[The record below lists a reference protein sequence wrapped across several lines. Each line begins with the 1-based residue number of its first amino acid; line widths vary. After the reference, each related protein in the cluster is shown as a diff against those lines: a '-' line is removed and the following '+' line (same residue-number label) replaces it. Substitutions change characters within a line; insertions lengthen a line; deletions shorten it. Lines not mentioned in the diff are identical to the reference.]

1 MSLLPMSDSLGRD
14 LVVLDNKLAIALFA
28 FVLGY
33 FGTLVEPALRI
44 LALEVEEIS
53 VGAIPYNVLVHAVAF
68 GFGLGMAMGI
78 LKILNNIPIR
88 TIITPIL
95 ILFLVLIRLAPE
107 QFVAIAMDC
116 ASATTGPVNIPINMA
131 LAIGLASMLEVT
143 DPLLAGFGI
152 VGLTSMG
159 TILSVLSL
167 GILSRFL

>member
-1 MSLLPMSDSLGRD
+1 
-14 LVVLDNKLAIALFA
+14 
-28 FVLGY
+28 
-33 FGTLVEPALRI
+33 
-44 LALEVEEIS
+44 
-53 VGAIPYNVLVHAVAF
+53 
-68 GFGLGMAMGI
+68 
-78 LKILNNIPIR
+78 
-88 TIITPIL
+88 
-95 ILFLVLIRLAPE
+95 
-107 QFVAIAMDC
+107 MDC

>member
-95 ILFLVLIRLAPE
+95 DPIPGL
-107 QFVAIAMDC
+107 D
-116 ASATTGPVNIPINMA
+116 SARTGTVRRHRH
-131 LAIGLASMLEVT
+131 GLCQRHYR
-143 DPLLAGFGI
+143 AG
-152 VGLTSMG
+152 
-159 TILSVLSL
+159 
-167 GILSRFL
+167 